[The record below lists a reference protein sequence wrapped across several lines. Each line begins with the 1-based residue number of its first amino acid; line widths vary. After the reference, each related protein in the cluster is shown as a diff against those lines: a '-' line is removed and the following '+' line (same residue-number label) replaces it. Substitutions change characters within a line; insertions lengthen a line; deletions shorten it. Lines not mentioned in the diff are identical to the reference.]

1 MFRGYLERNSF
12 LIMFQKDIAKKERK
26 EKLLNTVRDYSE
38 YSTIQVPFKRKFNIT
53 KKDKNS
59 LLKGCHLC
67 VSRRPNNFWKN
78 PLEPS
83 CVFIDCPWVLLVQNK
98 IK

>member
-26 EKLLNTVRDYSE
+26 EMLLNTVRDYSE

-53 KKDKNS
+53 KKRQKFS
-59 LLKGCHLC
+59 SKRVSFMCFKKAKQLLEKSFGAFLC
-67 VSRRPNNFWKN
+67 FH
-78 PLEPS
+78 
-83 CVFIDCPWVLLVQNK
+83 
-98 IK
+98 